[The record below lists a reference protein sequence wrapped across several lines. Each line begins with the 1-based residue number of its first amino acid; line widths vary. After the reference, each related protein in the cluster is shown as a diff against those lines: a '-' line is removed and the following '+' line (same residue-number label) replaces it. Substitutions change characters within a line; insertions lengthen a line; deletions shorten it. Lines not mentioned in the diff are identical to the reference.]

1 MITIKIRAKLKNPF
15 WKGFEGLNFGAPE
28 PIRTADLFLRREL
41 LYPAELREQLFI
53 YKKINALICQA
64 ESFPSY
70 NIWKSDRSTTI

>member
-53 YKKINALICQA
+53 YKKINTMICQA
-64 ESFPSY
+64 ESFLSY